1 MQNNKILMDNNK
13 KLMETNLKNKKS
25 LHTKQQFF
33 NNQFHSLLLGVFKHK
48 HIKKTHCLKRAI
60 LQGCS
65 VKTHK
70 KCHTP
75 LATKPCLKQ
84 VFALRVTIPHA

>member
-48 HIKKTHCLKRAI
+48 HIKK
-60 LQGCS
+60 
-65 VKTHK
+65 
-70 KCHTP
+70 HT
-75 LATKPCLKQ
+75 A
-84 VFALRVTIPHA
+84 